1 MISRSIGEGAFGVVY
16 RGYYKK
22 TGETTEMRVAI
33 KVSTKL
39 PKDISN
45 MCVWSEYIMLEMIEL
60 IHHCIQY
67 SIGVVSDSGTEK
79 RHDQCGGEIRRRQH
93 A

>member
-39 PKDISN
+39 QKGIAST
-45 MCVWSEYIMLEMIEL
+45 S
-60 IHHCIQY
+60 
-67 SIGVVSDSGTEK
+67 VSDRNT
-79 RHDQCGGEIRRRQH
+79 
-93 A
+93 